1 MKITAITPIIARF
14 GNRPRVL
21 VKVETDEGIT
31 GWGETYS
38 IGPDLAVGPTVDYCF
53 ELIKGIDPRRIE
65 FIMMKLHQQFRFPPG
80 GIGLSAIS
88 GIDHALW
95 DISGKAAGVPVYQ
108 LLGGHARDRVRVYRG
123 IGGRDGKEAADQAR
137 RLHEE
142 YGFTAFKTSP
152 YQLDPDAHRWGRVCS
167 EATKYF
173 EELRVNCPDDWEFA
187 FDPHAK
193 IFEPVR
199 ALQLANALAPYD
211 PFFYEEPMRPEHIPA
226 WTSLKSQMQ
235 VPLATGESLYA
246 RFEFLDLI
254 ANQGADIIQPD
265 ICVCGGLLEMRKIN
279 AIAEAHYI
287 SIAPHNPMGPLA
299 TAVNLHF
306 CASAPNFKI
315 LEYLLPTESEW
326 NDWVDEP
333 YLPKERLSRIATG
346 PAGARRRGQR
356 RSHRRQRIHP
366 LGTLQPD
373 PSRRLDR
380 VHLMLS
386 RDHTA
391 LVLIDIQGKLASL
404 MHEREALY
412 RQLQILVEGAQ
423 VLKLPIL
430 WLEQY
435 PKGLGP
441 TIPEVAA
448 LLSDQEPLAKT
459 CFSACGLSAFQT
471 QLRQSGRRQILLAGI
486 ESHICVYQT
495 ARDLLDSGYQVEVV
509 TDAVSSR
516 TAENKELGLQR
527 MASAGAQITAV
538 EMCLFELL
546 QEAGTAEFKQIAAL
560 VK

>member
-1 MKITAITPIIARF
+1 MKITAITPIVARF

-108 LLGGHARDRVRVYRG
+108 LLGGHARDRVRVYRS
-123 IGGRDGKEAADQAR
+123 IGGRDGQEAADQAR
-137 RLHEE
+137 RLNEE

-152 YQLDPDAHRWGRVCS
+152 YRLNPDAHRWGRVCK
-167 EATKYF
+167 AAAQYF
-173 EELRVNCPDDWEFA
+173 EALRVGCPDDWEFA

-193 IFEPVR
+193 IFEPIR

-211 PFFYEEPMRPEHIPA
+211 PLFYEEPLRPEHIPA

-246 RFEFLDLI
+246 RFEFLNLI

-279 AIAEAHYI
+279 ALAEAHYI

-333 YLPKERLSRIATG
+333 YLPNGGYLELR
-346 PAGARRRGQR
+346 
-356 RSHRRQRIHP
+356 
-366 LGTLQPD
+366 PD
-373 PSRRLDR
+373 RP
-380 VHLMLS
+380 
-386 RDHTA
+386 
-391 LVLIDIQGKLASL
+391 
-404 MHEREALY
+404 
-412 RQLQILVEGAQ
+412 
-423 VLKLPIL
+423 
-430 WLEQY
+430 
-435 PKGLGP
+435 GLG
-441 TIPEVAA
+441 
-448 LLSDQEPLAKT
+448 
-459 CFSACGLSAFQT
+459 
-471 QLRQSGRRQILLAGI
+471 
-486 ESHICVYQT
+486 
-495 ARDLLDSGYQVEVV
+495 VEVN
-509 TDAVSSR
+509 
-516 TAENKELGLQR
+516 E
-527 MASAGAQITAV
+527 
-538 EMCLFELL
+538 
-546 QEAGTAEFKQIAAL
+546 EAIAADEYIHWERSSPTL
-560 VK
+560 PDGSTGYI